1 MATQASLSSQD
12 NLACLV
18 FENIVFDVKYKRL
31 SFLKKVVLSIDG
43 MTCSACSNG
52 LEKYLNKQNGIKSAT
67 VNLVMANALIEYD
80 ENILNLEKI
89 EKFVEEAG
97 FKSLG
102 IYNENSEKK
111 QNKNEKVKFIVFSV
125 LAVALMYISM
135 GHMIGLPNFSFLDM
149 HMHPLIYA
157 GTLLALT
164 VAFVVYGFDIIK
176 SGCKNLI
183 HKAPNMDT
191 LVAMGVITSILYS
204 IYGMYM
210 IAKGHHEY
218 VENLY
223 FESAAIVIFFI
234 KLGRY
239 IDGISKDKT
248 KEAIQKLVQ
257 ITPKE
262 AVIKVNGEEKKV
274 TIDEIK
280 KGDIVVSKPGEK
292 IAVDGEIITGK
303 AHLDESFITGE
314 SKPAS
319 KTEGSKVIAGS
330 INYDGYI
337 EYEAEKIGKESTIS
351 EIVRLVIEATNT
363 KAPIAKVADTVSG
376 YFVPAVILIAI
387 ITFIA
392 YLILG
397 NTVAT
402 AINAFVTILVVACP
416 CSLGLATPLA
426 IVVSE
431 GVCANNGILV
441 KKSEVLENAEK
452 TTTVVF
458 DKTGTLTYGKLK
470 IAQIVNYSK
479 MQEKELM
486 QIVGSLEKKSAHPI
500 GKAFEDYLNENKIET
515 LDVKDFKDVS
525 GYGIIGKIAENDV
538 ILGNYKILE
547 KYDITNSHKQ
557 DEEELA
563 KEGNSIIYVVLNNE
577 ISAIIG
583 VNDIVRENSK
593 EVISKLNKNK
603 IETVMLTGDNT
614 QTAEKIA
621 KEIGITTVISNV
633 TPREKTE
640 VVKKL
645 KVEGKY
651 VMMCGD
657 GINDSPALASS
668 NIGVSVNSGTD
679 IAMDSSDVILTRND
693 LNSILNLIN
702 ISKKTIRNIKQ
713 NLFWAFFYNSLMIP
727 IAMGLFSKWGITIN
741 PMIASFAMVISS
753 LTVTLNALRL
763 KRLTK

>member
-1 MATQASLSSQD
+1 M
-12 NLACLV
+12 
-18 FENIVFDVKYKRL
+18 
-31 SFLKKVVLSIDG
+31 KKVVLSIDG

-80 ENILNLEKI
+80 ENILNLETL
-89 EKFVEEAG
+89 EKFVEETG

-111 QNKNEKVKFIVFSV
+111 QNKNEKVKFIIFSV

-164 VAFVVYGFDIIK
+164 IAFIVYGFDIIK

-204 IYGMYM
+204 LYGMYM

-441 KKSEVLENAEK
+441 KKSEILENAEK

-470 IAQIVNYSK
+470 IAKIINYSK

-486 QIVGSLEKKSAHPI
+486 QIVGSLEKKSTHPI

-538 ILGNYKILE
+538 ILGNSKILE

-557 DEEELA
+557 DEEKLA
-563 KEGNSIIYVVLNNE
+563 KEGNSIIYVVINNE

-645 KVEGKY
+645 KTEGKY

-727 IAMGLFSKWGITIN
+727 IAMGLLGKWGVTIN
-741 PMIASFAMVISS
+741 PMIASLEMVISS

-763 KRLTK
+763 KRLAK

>member
-1 MATQASLSSQD
+1 M
-12 NLACLV
+12 
-18 FENIVFDVKYKRL
+18 
-31 SFLKKVVLSIDG
+31 KKVVLSIDG

-80 ENILNLEKI
+80 ANVLDLETL

-111 QNKNEKVKFIVFSV
+111 QNKNEKVKFIIFSV

-157 GTLLALT
+157 GTLLALMI
-164 VAFVVYGFDIIK
+164 AFVVYGFDIIK

-204 IYGMYM
+204 LYGMYM

-292 IAVDGEIITGK
+292 IAVDGKIINGK

-397 NTVAT
+397 NTVSI
-402 AINAFVTILVVACP
+402 AINVFVTILVVACP

-441 KKSEVLENAEK
+441 KKSEILENAEK

-486 QIVGSLEKKSAHPI
+486 QIVGSLEKKSTHPI

-515 LDVKDFKDVS
+515 LEVKDFKDVS
-525 GYGIIGKIAENDV
+525 GYGIVGKIAENEV
-538 ILGNYKILE
+538 ILGNSKILE
-547 KYDITNSHKQ
+547 KYDMTNSHKQ
-557 DEEELA
+557 DEEKLA

-645 KVEGKY
+645 KTEGKY

-713 NLFWAFFYNSLMIP
+713 NLFCAFFYNSLMIP

-763 KRLTK
+763 KRIKI

>member
-1 MATQASLSSQD
+1 M
-12 NLACLV
+12 
-18 FENIVFDVKYKRL
+18 
-31 SFLKKVVLSIDG
+31 KKVVLSIDG

-89 EKFVEEAG
+89 EEFVEEAG

-111 QNKNEKVKFIVFSV
+111 QNKNEKVKFIIFSV

-164 VAFVVYGFDIIK
+164 IAFVVYGFDIIK
-176 SGCKNLI
+176 SGFKNLI

-234 KLGRY
+234 KFGRY

-292 IAVDGEIITGK
+292 IAVDGKIITGK

-397 NTVAT
+397 NTVSI
-402 AINAFVTILVVACP
+402 AINVFVTILVVACP

-441 KKSEVLENAEK
+441 KKSEILENAEK

-470 IAQIVNYSK
+470 IAHIINYSK

-486 QIVGSLEKKSAHPI
+486 QIVGSLEKKSTHPI

-525 GYGIIGKIAENDV
+525 GYGIIGKIAENEV
-538 ILGNYKILE
+538 ILGNSKILE

-557 DEEELA
+557 DEEKLA
-563 KEGNSIIYVVLNNE
+563 KEGNSIIYVVINNE

-593 EVISKLNKNK
+593 EIISKLNKNK
-603 IETVMLTGDNT
+603 IDTVMLTGDNT
-614 QTAEKIA
+614 PTAEKIA

-741 PMIASFAMVISS
+741 PMIASLAMLISS
-753 LTVTLNALRL
+753 LTVTLNAVRLR
-763 KRLTK
+763 RLAK

>member
-1 MATQASLSSQD
+1 M
-12 NLACLV
+12 
-18 FENIVFDVKYKRL
+18 
-31 SFLKKVVLSIDG
+31 KKVVLSIDG

-52 LEKYLNKQNGIKSAT
+52 LEKYLNKQNGIYEAN
-67 VNLVMANALIEYD
+67 VNLVMANTTITYD
-80 ENILNLEKI
+80 EQILNQEKI
-89 EKFVEEAG
+89 EKYIKQAGFEEFVEEAG

-111 QNKNEKVKFIVFSV
+111 QNKNEKVKFIIFSV

-164 VAFVVYGFDIIK
+164 IAFVVYGFDIIK
-176 SGCKNLI
+176 SGFKNLI

-234 KLGRY
+234 KFGRY

-292 IAVDGEIITGK
+292 IAVDGKIITGK

-397 NTVAT
+397 NTVSI
-402 AINAFVTILVVACP
+402 AINVFVTILVVACP

-441 KKSEVLENAEK
+441 KKSEILENAEK

-470 IAQIVNYSK
+470 IAHIINYSK

-486 QIVGSLEKKSAHPI
+486 QIVGSLEKKSTHPI

-525 GYGIIGKIAENDV
+525 GYGIIGKIAENEV
-538 ILGNYKILE
+538 ILGNSKILE

-557 DEEELA
+557 DEEKLA
-563 KEGNSIIYVVLNNE
+563 KEGNSIIYVVINNE

-593 EVISKLNKNK
+593 EIISKLNKNK

-741 PMIASFAMVISS
+741 PMIASLAMLISS

-763 KRLTK
+763 RRLAK